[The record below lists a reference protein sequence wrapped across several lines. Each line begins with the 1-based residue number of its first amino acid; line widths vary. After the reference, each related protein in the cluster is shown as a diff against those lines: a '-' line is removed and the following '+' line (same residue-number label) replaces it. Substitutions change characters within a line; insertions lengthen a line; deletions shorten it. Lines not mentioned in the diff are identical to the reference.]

1 MLFEVKKKFALL
13 KSYFFYFK
21 NQQAFTVI
29 ELMVVVT
36 IMMLMLSAM
45 ILNLNAGRSARNL
58 TIAENLLVSNLRKIQ
73 SYTLSGRNLSSG
85 QAADFYILR
94 VDSLYPTQ
102 YKIQAIY
109 NSTVSPKVADVETVS
124 LPAGISFSGKP
135 VINRPDSNT
144 PVTADC
150 ALLAYK
156 LPFGRILMNDSCVQD
171 AFFPTNDDYIK
182 LVNFV
187 SNTTN
192 YSVSSDGSMTL
203 TLINDKGSIKTV
215 KIFATTGRIDF

>member
-1 MLFEVKKKFALL
+1 MLIEAKKKFGWL
-13 KSYFFYFK
+13 KSYFFYSK
-21 NQQAFTVI
+21 NQYAFTVI

-58 TIAENLLVSNLRKIQ
+58 TIAQNQLVSNLRKIQ

-85 QAADFYILR
+85 LAADFYILR
-94 VDSLYPTQ
+94 VDSLYPSQ

-109 NSTVSPKVADVETVS
+109 NSTVSPKVADVETIT
-124 LPAGISFSGKP
+124 LPAGISFSGKII
-135 VINRPDSNT
+135 INRPDNNT
-144 PVTADC
+144 PINADC
-150 ALLAYK
+150 ALLGYK
-156 LPFGRILMNDSCVQD
+156 LPFGRILMSENCNQDS
-171 AFFPTNDDYIK
+171 FFPTNDDYVK

-192 YSVSSDGSMTL
+192 YSVSSDGNMVLTL
-203 TLINDKGSIKTV
+203 TNDKGSIKTI
-215 KIFATTGRIDF
+215 KIFGSTGRIDF

>member
-1 MLFEVKKKFALL
+1 MLIEAKKKFCQLS
-13 KSYFFYFK
+13 SYFFYLK

-58 TIAENLLVSNLRKIQ
+58 TIAQNQLVSNLRKIQ

-85 QAADFYILR
+85 LAADFYILR
-94 VDSLYPTQ
+94 VDTLYPGQ

-109 NSTVSPKVADVETVS
+109 NSTVSPKVADVETIN
-124 LPAGISFSGKP
+124 LPAGISFSGK
-135 VINRPDSNT
+135 VIISRPDSNM
-144 PVTADC
+144 PINADC

-156 LPFGRILMNDSCVQD
+156 LPFGRILMNDSCNQD

-192 YSVSSDGSMTL
+192 YSVSSDGSMSL
-203 TLINDKGSIKTV
+203 NLINDKGTIKTV
-215 KIFATTGRIDF
+215 KIFGSTGRIDF